1 MNFLESI
8 KQKVKT
14 QKKTIVLPETYDSR
28 VLEAAHIALKE
39 ELADIILI
47 GDKNEII
54 NNNKDFDL
62 SKATFIDPNNYE
74 KLDELIDS
82 LVELRKAKGMTAEKA
97 RELLTKDYLYLG
109 VMLVKHDIADG
120 MVAGAANSTANVLRP
135 SLQILKTAP
144 NTEVVSTFFIMDV
157 HDQNYGENGI
167 LVFSDCALM
176 QNPNAKELAAIA
188 KSAAKSFKSMVGAD
202 PRISMLSYSTK
213 GSATHPDIDKV
224 IEATKLVKES
234 EPDLKIDGELQLDA
248 SIVQKVAD
256 LKAPN
261 SEVAGKANILVF
273 PNLDAGNIG
282 YKLVQRFAKADAY
295 GPITQGLSKPV
306 NDLSRGCNSN
316 DIVGVIAFTALQAQ
330 QK

>member
-135 SLQILKTAP
+135 SLQILKTAS